1 MVSLYISYYSDAT
14 RFVNNDYILACSL
27 ENGQILFL
35 HNHQDQIPIII
46 DTELKSKKNIP
57 R

>member
-1 MVSLYISYYSDAT
+1 MFFFYISYYSDAT

-35 HNHQDQIPIII
+35 HNHQDQVPIII
-46 DTELKSKKNIP
+46 DTELQSKINIS